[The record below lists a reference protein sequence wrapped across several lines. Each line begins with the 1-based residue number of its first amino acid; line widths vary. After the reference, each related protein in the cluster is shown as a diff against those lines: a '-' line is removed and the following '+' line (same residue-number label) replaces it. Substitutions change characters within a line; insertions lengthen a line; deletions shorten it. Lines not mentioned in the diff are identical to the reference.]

1 MDADSQSQEIK
12 PRIDADL
19 TRTGSWGDRLLHR
32 ELTQKI
38 LGAAFAV
45 HRELGSGFLEKV
57 YVTALIYE
65 LIDRGLSAIA
75 ESEIPVSYKGR
86 LVGNYFADILI
97 EGKILCEVKAIRALA
112 NEHQAQLLHYL
123 TATGIPVGLVLNFG
137 TPSLQFKRLAKT
149 K

>member
-1 MDADSQSQEIK
+1 MAGVDGGE

-19 TRTGSWGDRLLHR
+19 TRIGSLGDRLLHR
-32 ELTQKI
+32 ELTEKI

-45 HRELGSGFLEKV
+45 HRELGPGFLEKV

-65 LIDRGLSAIA
+65 LIDRGLGAIA

-86 LVGNYFADILI
+86 LVGNYFADILVD
-97 EGKILCEVKAIRALA
+97 GKVLCEVKAIRDLA
-112 NEHQAQLLHYL
+112 NEHHAQLLHYL
-123 TATGIPVGLVLNFG
+123 TATGMPAGLLLNFG
-137 TPSLQFKRLAKT
+137 TPSLQFKPLAKT

>member
-1 MDADSQSQEIK
+1 MDADGTQEIQ
-12 PRIDADL
+12 PRIDADF
-19 TRTGSWGDRLLHR
+19 TRIGSLGDRLLYR
-32 ELTQKI
+32 ELTEKM

-45 HRELGSGFLEKV
+45 HRELGPGFLEKV

-86 LVGNYFADILI
+86 LVGNYFADILV
-97 EGKILCEVKAIRALA
+97 EGKILCEIKAIRALA

-123 TATGIPVGLVLNFG
+123 TATAIPVGLLLNFS